1 MNRCQ
6 ILVIDNITNKHRKC
20 KKMFKFEIMNKKCCI
35 IHANSLYIKNIIK
48 IQKVFRA
55 YMIRKK
61 TKYFIELPIDIQ
73 HKIITYIR
81 DDFYINKQNQK
92 IAKIILN
99 KIDLFIKMNFY
110 IPLQVNYL
118 FGAIEFYNFQIN
130 NSNDLES
137 YVLNTHPNANYLI
150 NHVLYLFYLLDK
162 YHPIIT
168 IQKKFYINNYR
179 NVVDVC
185 SMFRKFLIIQ
195 KKILKCK
202 NEIKNIENYKYI
214 DCVKNFD
221 KMYYH

>member
-1 MNRCQ
+1 M
-6 ILVIDNITNKHRKC
+6 
-20 KKMFKFEIMNKKCCI
+20 
-35 IHANSLYIKNIIK
+35 
-48 IQKVFRA
+48 
-55 YMIRKK
+55 
-61 TKYFIELPIDIQ
+61 
-73 HKIITYIR
+73 
-81 DDFYINKQNQK
+81 
-92 IAKIILN
+92 ILN

-130 NSNDLES
+130 NSIDLES

-168 IQKKFYINNYR
+168 RQKKFYINNYR
-179 NVVDVC
+179 NVVDIC
-185 SMFRKFLIIQ
+185 SMFHKFLILQ